1 MTAWV
6 GLTGGIGSGKSQA
19 AAEFARLG
27 VPVIDADA
35 ISRSLSADNGAALP
49 AILATFGASVFHE
62 PGRLNRAALRDLV
75 FRRPE
80 EKARLE
86 AVMFPLIIEAIRQQ
100 QQRHSEAVYG
110 ILDIPLLVEEPLF
123 RTLVQRVLVIDAPE
137 AVQITRVAQ
146 RSGLSEAEIKRIMA
160 AQAGRRQRC
169 RAADDVIGNEVS
181 LEMLA
186 AKAERL
192 HRYYRALFSRPT
204 RVCP

>member
-123 RTLVQRVLVIDAPE
+123 RTLVQRVLVIDVPE

-160 AQAGRRQRC
+160 AQAGRRQRHG
-169 RAADDVIGNEVS
+169 VW
-181 LEMLA
+181 
-186 AKAERL
+186 
-192 HRYYRALFSRPT
+192 
-204 RVCP
+204 